1 MASSGRANQALAQL
15 HSNGRRQPLAI
26 EAKHLKMAQELAE
39 DAAPVYATADETIK
53 HGYNQEFF
61 TKL

>member
-1 MASSGRANQALAQL
+1 
-15 HSNGRRQPLAI
+15 
-26 EAKHLKMAQELAE
+26 MAQELAE